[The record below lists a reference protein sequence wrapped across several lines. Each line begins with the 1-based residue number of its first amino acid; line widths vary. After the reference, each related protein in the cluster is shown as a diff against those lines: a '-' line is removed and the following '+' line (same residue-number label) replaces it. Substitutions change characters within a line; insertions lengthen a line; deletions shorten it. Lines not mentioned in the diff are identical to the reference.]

1 MENLYAKRL
10 MSTKTNI
17 GIIFVLKSV
26 LREFSILA
34 KFLTVATLPHPEL
47 SYFPTF
53 LRNSE
58 IWLKLLENKGVLS
71 NFGRE

>member
-53 LRNSE
+53 LRISE

>member
-58 IWLKLLENKGVLS
+58 IWLKLLENKGILS

>member
-34 KFLTVATLPHPEL
+34 KFLTVATLPQPEL